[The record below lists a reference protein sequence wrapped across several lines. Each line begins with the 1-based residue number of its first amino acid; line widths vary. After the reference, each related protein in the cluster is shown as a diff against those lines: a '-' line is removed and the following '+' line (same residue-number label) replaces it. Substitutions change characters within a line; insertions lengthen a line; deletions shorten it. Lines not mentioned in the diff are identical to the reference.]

1 MPSVHDFD
9 FKTLA
14 GEAVAGESYR
24 GRVLLIVNV
33 ASRCGFTPQY
43 QALQKLHERYQARGL
58 SVIAFPSND
67 FGDQEPGE
75 AGEIAA
81 FCERRFGVGFDMMA
95 KVHIRT
101 GDQEPLYRYLESAGL
116 EALRAGGLK
125 ARLFEAFKRF
135 YNFVRGKPMPA
146 GNQVSWNFHKF
157 LVDRAGKPVAHFASV
172 VEPDDPALIAL
183 LEQEL
188 AKP

>member
-1 MPSVHDFD
+1 MTKVHDFD

-14 GEAVAGESYR
+14 GETMAGETYR

-43 QALQKLHERYQARGL
+43 QALQNLHDRYQARGL
-58 SVIAFPSND
+58 SVLAFPSND
-67 FGDQEPGE
+67 FGGQEPGE
-75 AGEIAA
+75 AREIAA

-101 GDQEPLYRYLESAGL
+101 GGQEPLYRYLESARL
-116 EALRAGGLK
+116 DALRTEGIK
-125 ARLFEAFKRF
+125 ARLFEGFKRL

-146 GNQVSWNFHKF
+146 RHQVSWNFHKF
-157 LVDRAGKPVAHFASV
+157 LIDRAGRPVAHFASV
-172 VEPDDPALIAL
+172 VEPDDPALIAV
-183 LEQEL
+183 LEEEL
-188 AKP
+188 DKP